1 MSGAKGVAISG
12 GTVAASGGVI
22 IIGAAVVI
30 GTVVAA
36 KAAEL
41 KYHKNAVKQCR
52 QKVNNMFQHAAIK
65 TWATSEEWA
74 KLETCQHKLE
84 QIQVSDDLA
93 QARLANSQAAERL
106 RDAENATKPAR
117 LREEIIQAGKDMRL
131 MLSEGKRPHMLA
143 GQQPLLSK
151 IEQLT
156 AEVSRKNEMNASA
169 QQKLRREQTALRKQC
184 QDFKHCVF
192 KFDELADY
200 LDTIKQHEWAKNINV
215 AIRDELAQ
223 HSTLTVEQ
231 IQHHFAQLLKQA
243 DSTFDQYRQ
252 DNNLAELQNLRDETE
267 QRRVSKLEQLNANQ
281 VYKTY
286 CQDILFEINRLIK
299 KARSAL
305 YNNDSDTVKE
315 CLSQFDQLTENLP
328 KTAKARQ
335 EQAEQIAETVAIKQ
349 EQIALN
355 LRQLTEL
362 YNNLDLPEPI
372 QDEYDVS
379 DLDARMMDLRR
390 AKPNEETL
398 NKAAK
403 LEIEIETW
411 MKRLPILKLHDS
423 ARSLFKSLV
432 NEDFKL
438 NDWEEE
444 EQEWTLHF
452 ETESGEKRKFVYILE
467 DDKLKLSMQV
477 AEDDWLTCE
486 CRINANGD
494 FSIQKTD
501 NGEDESCE
509 VFKKWRR
516 LIADVAP
523 GLVVKDEQGEIIESS
538 KPKHSRQNQS
548 QTEPESMASD
558 I

>member
-22 IIGAAVVI
+22 VIGAAVAI
-30 GTVVAA
+30 GTVAAA

-52 QKVNNMFQHAAIK
+52 QKVNNMLQQAA

-74 KLETCQHKLE
+74 KLEACQQKLD

-93 QARLANSQAAERL
+93 QARTANSQAAERL
-106 RDAENATKPAR
+106 REAENATKPAR
-117 LREEIIQAGKDMRL
+117 LREEIIQAAQDMRL
-131 MLSEGKRPHMLA
+131 MLSAGKRPHMLA
-143 GQQPLLSK
+143 GQQALLSK

-156 AEVSRKNEMNASA
+156 AEVNRKNEMNASA
-169 QQKLRREQTALRKQC
+169 LQKLQREQTALRKQC
-184 QDFKHCVF
+184 QDFKRCVF

-223 HSTLTVEQ
+223 RPALTVEQ
-231 IQHHFAQLLKQA
+231 IKHNFAQLLKQA
-243 DSTFDQYRQ
+243 DSAFDQYRH
-252 DNNLAELQNLRDETE
+252 NLAELQNLRDETE
-267 QRRVSKLEQLNANQ
+267 QRCVSKLEQLNANQ

-286 CQDILFEINRLIK
+286 CQDILLKLNNLIK
-299 KARSAL
+299 KTRYAL
-305 YNNDSDTVKE
+305 YNDDSETVKK

-335 EQAEQIAETVAIKQ
+335 EQAEKIAETVAIKQ

-362 YNNLDLPEPI
+362 SNNLDLPESI
-372 QDEYDVS
+372 QDDIS
-379 DLDARMMDLRR
+379 DLDLRR
-390 AKPNEETL
+390 AKANALKKAEE
-398 NKAAK
+398 
-403 LEIEIETW
+403 LESEIETW

-432 NEDFKL
+432 NEDFKV
-438 NDWEEE
+438 NDWEED
-444 EQEWTLHF
+444 EQEWTLSV
-452 ETESGEKRKFVYILE
+452 ETESGEEREFVYILE

-477 AEDDWLTCE
+477 AEDEWLTCD
-486 CRINANGD
+486 CSINANGD
-494 FSIQKTD
+494 ISIQKTD
-501 NGEDESCE
+501 DGEGCE
-509 VFKKWRR
+509 MFKKWRS
-516 LIADVAP
+516 LIAEVVTAQ
-523 GLVVKDEQGEIIESS
+523 GLVVKDEQGEIIEPS
-538 KPKHSRQNQS
+538 KQKKS
-548 QTEPESMASD
+548 QKETESMAYD

>member
-22 IIGAAVVI
+22 VIGAAVAI
-30 GTVVAA
+30 GTVAAA

-52 QKVNNMFQHAAIK
+52 QKVNNMLQQAA

-74 KLETCQHKLE
+74 KLEACQQKLD

-93 QARLANSQAAERL
+93 QARTANSQAAERL
-106 RDAENATKPAR
+106 REAENSTKPAR
-117 LREEIIQAGKDMRL
+117 LREEIIQAAQDMRL
-131 MLSEGKRPHMLA
+131 MLSAGKRPHMLA
-143 GQQPLLSK
+143 GQQALLSK

-169 QQKLRREQTALRKQC
+169 LQKLRREQTALKKQC

-223 HSTLTVEQ
+223 RPALTVEQ
-231 IQHHFAQLLKQA
+231 IKHNFAQLLKQA
-243 DSTFDQYRQ
+243 DSAFDQYRH
-252 DNNLAELQNLRDETE
+252 NLAELQNLRDETE

-286 CQDILFEINRLIK
+286 CQDILLKLNNLIK
-299 KARSAL
+299 KTRYAL
-305 YNNDSDTVKE
+305 YNDDSETVKK

-335 EQAEQIAETVAIKQ
+335 EQAEKIAETVAIKQ

-355 LRQLTEL
+355 LRQLIEL
-362 YNNLDLPEPI
+362 SNNFDLPESI
-372 QDEYDVS
+372 QDDIS
-379 DLDARMMDLRR
+379 DLDSRMMDLRR
-390 AKPNEETL
+390 AKANALKKAEE
-398 NKAAK
+398 
-403 LEIEIETW
+403 LESEIETW

-432 NEDFKL
+432 NEDFKV
-438 NDWEEE
+438 NDWEED
-444 EQEWTLHF
+444 EQEWTLSV
-452 ETESGEKRKFVYILE
+452 ETESGEERELVYILE

-477 AEDDWLTCE
+477 AEDEWLTCD
-486 CRINANGD
+486 CSINANGD
-494 FSIQKTD
+494 ISIQKTD
-501 NGEDESCE
+501 DGEGCE
-509 VFKKWRR
+509 MFKKWRS
-516 LIADVAP
+516 LIAEVVTAQ
-523 GLVVKDEQGEIIESS
+523 GLVVKDEQGEIIEPS
-538 KPKHSRQNQS
+538 KQKKS
-548 QTEPESMASD
+548 QKETESMAYD